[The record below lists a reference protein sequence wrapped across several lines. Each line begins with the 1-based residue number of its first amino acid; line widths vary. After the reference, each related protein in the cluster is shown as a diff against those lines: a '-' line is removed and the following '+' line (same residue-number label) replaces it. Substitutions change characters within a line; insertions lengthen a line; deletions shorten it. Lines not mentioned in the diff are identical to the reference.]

1 MSIAN
6 YTDLKSSIA
15 DFLNRDDLTSV
26 IPDFITLA
34 EADMNRRLR
43 HWRMETRKVAL
54 LDTQYTA
61 FPLDFIEGIRL
72 MLTGTTEFRME
83 LITLSELMDKRAESN
98 ASGTP
103 RFYAPVDGAF
113 EVYPT
118 PDQDYTIEMLYYERI
133 EALSSSIATN
143 WVLTYYPDIYLYG
156 ALTHSAPY
164 LGEDARTKVWA
175 ELYQNAISGTNME
188 DQQAKS
194 SGSGHR
200 MRIRS
205 FG

>member
-1 MSIAN
+1 MSISN
-6 YTDLKSSIA
+6 FSELKSSIA

-26 IPDFITLA
+26 IPTFIKLA
-34 EADMNRRLR
+34 EADMNRKMR
-43 HWRMETRKVAL
+43 HWRMERRATAT

-61 FPLDFIEGIRL
+61 FPSDFIEAIRL
-72 MLTGTTEFRME
+72 MLTGTTEFRLE
-83 LITLSELMDKRAESN
+83 LITLSELMDKRAENN

-103 RFYAPVDGAF
+103 RFYVPIDGSF

-118 PDQDYTIEMLYYERI
+118 PDQSYTLEILYYERI
-133 EALSSSIATN
+133 DALSDTNTTN
-143 WVLTYYPDIYLYG
+143 WALTYHPDAYLYG
-156 ALTHSAPY
+156 SLTHSAPY
-164 LGEDARTKVWA
+164 LGEDARSQVWSQ
-175 ELYQNAISGTNME
+175 LYQNAISGTNME

>member
-1 MSIAN
+1 MSISN
-6 YTDLKSSIA
+6 FSELKSSIA

-26 IPDFITLA
+26 IPTFIKLA
-34 EADMNRRLR
+34 EADMNRKLR
-43 HWRMETRKVAL
+43 HWRMEKRATAD
-54 LDTQYTA
+54 LDTQYTS
-61 FPLDFIEGIRL
+61 FPSDFIEAIRL

-83 LITLSELMDKRAESN
+83 LITLSELMDKRSESV

-103 RFYAPVDGAF
+103 RFYAMVDGSF

-118 PDQDYTIEMLYYERI
+118 PDQTYTLEMLYYERI
-133 EALSSSIATN
+133 DALSDSNTTN
-143 WVLTYYPDIYLYG
+143 WVLTYHPDVYLYG

-164 LGEDARTKVWA
+164 LAEDARAPVWA
-175 ELYQNAISGTNME
+175 QLYQNAISATNME
-188 DQQAKS
+188 DQKS
-194 SGSGHR
+194 KSGGSGHR

>member
-1 MSIAN
+1 VSISN
-6 YTDLKSSIA
+6 FSELKSSVA

-26 IPDFITLA
+26 IPTFIKLA
-34 EADMNRRLR
+34 EADMNRKLR
-43 HWRMETRKVAL
+43 HWRMEKRATAN

-61 FPLDFIEGIRL
+61 FPNDFIEGIRL
-72 MLTGTTEFRME
+72 MLTGTNEHRLE
-83 LITLSELMDKRAESN
+83 LISLSELMDKRAN
-98 ASGTP
+98 DNTAGTP
-103 RFYAPVDGAF
+103 KFYALVDGSF

-118 PDQDYTIEMLYYERI
+118 PDQTYTLEMLYYERI
-133 EALSSSIATN
+133 DALNDGNTTN
-143 WVLTYYPDIYLYG
+143 WVLAYHPDAYLYG

-164 LGEDARTKVWA
+164 LGEDARSQVWA
-175 ELYQNAISGTNME
+175 QLYQNAISGTNME